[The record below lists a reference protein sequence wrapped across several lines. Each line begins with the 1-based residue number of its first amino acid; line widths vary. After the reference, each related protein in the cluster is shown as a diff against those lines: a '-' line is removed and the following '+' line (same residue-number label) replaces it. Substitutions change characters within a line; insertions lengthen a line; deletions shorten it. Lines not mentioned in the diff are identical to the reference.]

1 MLFLT
6 QNLVFVKLMEGVSII
21 GVFEINFSMFDF
33 NLLNVCFNHPNEN
46 GLSMYLFS
54 PYLIVGH

>member
-6 QNLVFVKLMEGVSII
+6 QNLVFVKLTDGDSII

-33 NLLNVCFNHPNEN
+33 NHLNV
-46 GLSMYLFS
+46 
-54 PYLIVGH
+54 